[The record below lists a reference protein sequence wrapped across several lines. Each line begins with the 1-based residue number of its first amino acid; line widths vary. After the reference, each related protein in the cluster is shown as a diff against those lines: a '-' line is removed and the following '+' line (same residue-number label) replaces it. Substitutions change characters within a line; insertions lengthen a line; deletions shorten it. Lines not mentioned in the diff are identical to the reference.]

1 MLKGHYRKDASALK
15 DGGGRPDDLGAYSDE
30 AAVLGAAVLAM

>member
-15 DGGGRPDDLGAYSDE
+15 DGSGRSDDLGAYSDE

>member
-15 DGGGRPDDLGAYSDE
+15 DGGGRSEAVGAYSDE